1 MKKVAIILAFLLIIA
16 VPLEVSAA
24 TWTLRATPSLS
35 FDGTTAN
42 CSTIVIGNKTT
53 DHLKVTMKLVL
64 GNRHIAVWTTEGYG
78 YVAMSETA
86 SVNTG
91 RTYRL
96 IIEVIENGVAKDPV
110 SVSGST

>member
-1 MKKVAIILAFLLIIA
+1 MKKVAFILAFLLIIA

-24 TWTLRATPSLS
+24 TRTLYAMPTLT
-35 FDGTTAN
+35 FNGTTAK
-42 CSTIVIGNKTT
+42 CTATVIGNQMT

-64 GNRHIAVWTTEGYG
+64 GNRHIAVWTSEGYG
-78 YVAMSETA
+78 CVDLCETA

-110 SVSGST
+110 SVSGTC